1 VPLPLAKAIQIK
13 SFNNKRVENTH
24 HLDEEMI
31 IDVSTLRINFG
42 EVIKV
47 KNPLFLVTR
56 LCFVTH
62 LQWAAASP
70 KIWRQNLL

>member
-1 VPLPLAKAIQIK
+1 
-13 SFNNKRVENTH
+13 VENTH

-42 EVIKV
+42 EIIKV
-47 KNPLFLVTR
+47 KNSLFLLTR
-56 LCFVTH
+56 QSFVTK

>member
-1 VPLPLAKAIQIK
+1 
-13 SFNNKRVENTH
+13 VENTH

-42 EVIKV
+42 EIIKV
-47 KNPLFLVTR
+47 KNPLFLLTKQS
-56 LCFVTH
+56 LCH
-62 LQWAAASP
+62 KLQWAAASP